1 MTTVKS
7 DKMIAKQVSVFL
19 ENKSGRLNEVTSI
32 LSANN
37 INISAFTVADTSE
50 FGVLRLMVSDP
61 EKAVE
66 VLRSNRF
73 SARLTDVVLI
83 NSPNIPGSL
92 DNALKVLT
100 SEDVFIE
107 YMYAFSVSQKKAIIV
122 IRPSDTEKC
131 IEVLNR
137 HRIELI
143 SKDHL
148 YEV

>member
-1 MTTVKS
+1 
-7 DKMIAKQVSVFL
+7 MIAKQVSVFL